1 MKKLSAISDQLS
13 VFVAV
18 SLLAAVCGC
27 ASLETT
33 AYRTIGAVAVTVDG
47 AMNAWGDYVRA
58 GHATASDETVV
69 RAAYD
74 HYQQTMRTLHVAVTA
89 YKLDEASNAGALKTA
104 LDTMGAAAD
113 ELVALV
119 NQRAGAR
126 SAPLQE

>member
-33 AYRTIGAVAVTVDG
+33 AYQTIGAVAITVDG

-58 GHATASDETVV
+58 GHATASDELRV
-69 RAAYD
+69 RAAYGN
-74 HYQQTMRTLHVAVTA
+74 YQQTMRTLHVAVTA

-104 LDTMGAAAD
+104 LDAMSAASA
-113 ELVALV
+113 ELLTVIEKKK
-119 NQRAGAR
+119 GGG
-126 SAPLQE
+126 